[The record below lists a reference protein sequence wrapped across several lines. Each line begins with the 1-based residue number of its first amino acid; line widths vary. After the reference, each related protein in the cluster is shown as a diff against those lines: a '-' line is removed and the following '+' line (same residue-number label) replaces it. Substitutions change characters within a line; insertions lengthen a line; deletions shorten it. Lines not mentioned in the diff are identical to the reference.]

1 MEIKVIKDGTT
12 EEMVYNGLELL
23 EKIASKIIDKSNSA
37 VSLKSDKENSN
48 TDSLETL
55 QRDNEL
61 LLTFVGT
68 YFTIAPSFKDMVT
81 EYQKI
86 KDSETFRN
94 KIIVRNKIIDREI
107 KGLTGYIEMLD
118 VGEITGKPT
127 DLQILKMQIKSTL
140 EITVKV
146 LEKLKDTYSKDED
159 TLKIEM

>member
-1 MEIKVIKDGTT
+1 MEIIRMEIKVIKDGTT

-23 EKIASKIIDKSNSA
+23 EKIASKIVDKSNSS
-37 VSLKSDKENSN
+37 VSLNPHQGNNN

-86 KDSETFRN
+86 KDSETFRS
-94 KIIVRNKIIDREI
+94 KIIDREV

-118 VGEITGKPT
+118 VGKIT
-127 DLQILKMQIKSTL
+127 DLNVLKIQTQDAFKST
-140 EITVKV
+140 IAV
-146 LEKLKDTYSKDED
+146 LEKLKDTYSKDEN
-159 TLKIEM
+159 TLRIEM

>member
-48 TDSLETL
+48 TVTLETL
-55 QRDNEL
+55 QQDNDL

-68 YFTIAPSFKDMVT
+68 YFAIVPTLKDMVS

-86 KDSETFRN
+86 KDSETFRS
-94 KIIVRNKIIDREI
+94 KIIDRQVRN
-107 KGLTGYIEMLD
+107 LTRYNDSLE
-118 VGEITGKPT
+118 VGKTT
-127 DLQILKMQIKSTL
+127 DLNVLKIQTQDAFKST
-140 EITVKV
+140 IAV
-146 LEKLKDTYSKDED
+146 LEKLKDTYSKDEN
-159 TLKIEM
+159 TLRIEM

>member
-23 EKIASKIIDKSNSA
+23 EKIASKIVDKSNSS
-37 VSLKSDKENSN
+37 VSLNPHQGNNN

-68 YFTIAPSFKDMVT
+68 YSTIAPTFKDMVT
-81 EYQKI
+81 VYQKI
-86 KDSETFRN
+86 KDSETF
-94 KIIVRNKIIDREI
+94 RNKIIDREI

-118 VGEITGKPT
+118 VGKITEKPT

-146 LEKLKDTYSKDED
+146 LEKLKDTYSKDEN
-159 TLKIEM
+159 TLRIEM

>member
-1 MEIKVIKDGTT
+1 MEIKVIKDGTI

-23 EKIASKIIDKSNSA
+23 EKFATKLLNHNDNA
-37 VSLKSDKENSN
+37 V
-48 TDSLETL
+48 TLETL
-55 QRDNEL
+55 QQDNDL

-68 YFTIAPSFKDMVT
+68 YLAIVPTLKDMVT

-94 KIIVRNKIIDREI
+94 KIIDREV

-118 VGEITGKPT
+118 VGKITEKPT
-127 DLQILKMQIKSTL
+127 DLQIIKMQIKSTL

-146 LEKLKDTYSKDED
+146 LEKLKDTYSKDEN

>member
-23 EKIASKIIDKSNSA
+23 EEFATKLLNQNNNA
-37 VSLKSDKENSN
+37 V
-48 TDSLETL
+48 TLETL
-55 QRDNEL
+55 QQDNDL
-61 LLTFVGT
+61 LLTFVKT
-68 YFTIAPSFKDMVT
+68 YLTIAPTFKDMVT

-86 KDSETFRN
+86 KDSETFRS
-94 KIIVRNKIIDREI
+94 KIIDREV

-118 VGEITGKPT
+118 VGKITEKPT

-146 LEKLKDTYSKDED
+146 LEKLKDTYSKDEN

>member
-1 MEIKVIKDGTT
+1 MEIQVIKDGTT

-23 EKIASKIIDKSNSA
+23 EEFASKIVDKSNSS
-37 VSLKSDKENSN
+37 VSLKPHQGNNN

-55 QRDNEL
+55 QQGVEL

-68 YFTIAPSFKDMVT
+68 YFTIAPTLKNMVT

-86 KDSETFRN
+86 KDSETF
-94 KIIVRNKIIDREI
+94 RNKIIDREI

-118 VGEITGKPT
+118 VGKIKGKPT

-146 LEKLKDTYSKDED
+146 LEKLKDTYSKDEN
-159 TLKIEM
+159 TLCIEM

>member
-37 VSLKSDKENSN
+37 VSLKPHQGNNN

-55 QRDNEL
+55 QRDNDL

-68 YFTIAPSFKDMVT
+68 YFAIVPTLKDMVS
-81 EYQKI
+81 EYQKL

-94 KIIVRNKIIDREI
+94 KIIDREVRNLTRYNDSLEVGKI
-107 KGLTGYIEMLD
+107 
-118 VGEITGKPT
+118 T
-127 DLQILKMQIKSTL
+127 DLNVLKIQTQDAFKST
-140 EITVKV
+140 IAV
-146 LEKLKDTYSKDED
+146 LEKLKDTYSKDEN
-159 TLKIEM
+159 TLRTEM

>member
-23 EKIASKIIDKSNSA
+23 EKFATKLLNQKDNA
-37 VSLKSDKENSN
+37 V
-48 TDSLETL
+48 TLETL
-55 QRDNEL
+55 QQDNEL

-68 YFTIAPSFKDMVT
+68 YLAVAPTFKDMVS

-94 KIIVRNKIIDREI
+94 KIINREV
-107 KGLTGYIEMLD
+107 KVLTGYIEMLD
-118 VGEITGKPT
+118 VGKITGKPT

>member
-37 VSLKSDKENSN
+37 VSLKPHQGNNN

-55 QRDNEL
+55 QRDNDL

-68 YFTIAPSFKDMVT
+68 YFAIVPTLKDMVS
-81 EYQKI
+81 EYQKL

-94 KIIVRNKIIDREI
+94 KIIDREVRNLTRYNDSVEVGKI
-107 KGLTGYIEMLD
+107 
-118 VGEITGKPT
+118 T
-127 DLQILKMQIKSTL
+127 DLNVLKIQTQDAFKST
-140 EITVKV
+140 IAV
-146 LEKLKDTYSKDED
+146 LEKLKDTYSKDEN
-159 TLKIEM
+159 TLRIEM